1 MLRSADTFSRD
12 AHALLGTCM
21 AGKGR
26 APAALVELNS
36 EAKILELDATTAS
49 QAHIQSSIDCALK
62 AGLCN
67 ALYIPY
73 MCIARAS
80 QHPP

>member
-1 MLRSADTFSRD
+1 MIV
-12 AHALLGTCM
+12 G
-21 AGKGR
+21 AGKSGGSR
-26 APAALVELNS
+26 GDAKIKLNS

-67 ALYIPY
+67 ALDPPY

-80 QHPP
+80 QHLP